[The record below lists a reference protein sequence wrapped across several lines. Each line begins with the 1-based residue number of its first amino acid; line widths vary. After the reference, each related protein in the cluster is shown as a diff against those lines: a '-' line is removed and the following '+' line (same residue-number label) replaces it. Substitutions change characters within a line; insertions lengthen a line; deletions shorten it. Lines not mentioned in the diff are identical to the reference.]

1 MLPICHISPKFS
13 SEGDT
18 ATSSL
23 VTIQSWEDSM
33 AIIEIA
39 SVDAQAYFSQTGH
52 GGGGLVAKSCP
63 SLVTP

>member
-1 MLPICHISPKFS
+1 
-13 SEGDT
+13 
-18 ATSSL
+18 
-23 VTIQSWEDSM
+23 M